1 MATVVSIRVL
11 PAVLRITDDRVADG
25 AEVRTDLVR
34 LTGDEVDLQD
44 GVIRAALQG
53 FIRSM
58 DFDGVLERLRADL
71 DAVRPFVLREV
82 AVDALCVVN
91 VSTYDG
97 EVVLLHRSV
106 TEQGGERL
114 ERRQGLSEKDEAGG
128 VPIEAVGDAR
138 LEGLELRFCEGSRR
152 HQVLEAALVHG
163 WKAGSIRLAEP
174 SGRLVQHQQVFVLVD
189 DVLSESLYV
198 KRALLSSFRSISG
211 RSVPIRLC
219 VALSYG

>member
-1 MATVVSIRVL
+1 
-11 PAVLRITDDRVADG
+11 
-25 AEVRTDLVR
+25 
-34 LTGDEVDLQD
+34 
-44 GVIRAALQG
+44 
-53 FIRSM
+53 M
-58 DFDGVLERLRADL
+58 DFDSVRERLWADL
-71 DAVRPFVLREV
+71 DTVRPFVLREV

-91 VSTYDG
+91 VSIHDG

-106 TEQGGERL
+106 TEQRGEL
-114 ERRQGLSEKDEAGG
+114 LQRREGLAEEDEAGG
-128 VPIEAVGDAR
+128 VPVEAICDAR
-138 LEGLELRFCEGSRR
+138 PEGLELRFREGSRR

-198 KRALLSSFRSISG
+198 KRALLFSFRSISG

-219 VALSYG
+219 VALSCG